1 MTSKTPLRIVLGTA
15 VVSLAMLGLAVAQ
28 RPLNIPNYLLS
39 SMPLLQPNITLQGS
53 LTSDDGQNF
62 KDGSYLDIYAF
73 DAIAGDEVVLVVE
86 ADFMDTYIVLYSP
99 SGELIDYNDDLTST
113 SQSGL
118 DVTLFESGR
127 HLVVVTTFFGGETGN
142 YSVTRYT
149 PDQAPMELFANTF
162 LNNGFGGTTEGLPAP
177 MPISVPTRL
186 ERGLTD
192 TMPIVVFEGS
202 ETFLEHFSF
211 AVEQRRLASISMSS
225 NRFDTYLVLFDQNG
239 DMVASNDD
247 DPNGFNTDSNLTLPL
262 DPGTYSVV
270 ATSLFGLEIG
280 SYLLEVELFSSDT

>member
-1 MTSKTPLRIVLGTA
+1 MTSKTPLRIVLETA

-39 SMPLLQPNITLQGS
+39 STPLLQPNITLQGS

-62 KDGSYLDIYAF
+62 KDGPYLDIYAF

-149 PDQAPMELFANTF
+149 PDQAPMEL
-162 LNNGFGGTTEGLPAP
+162 LRQHL
-177 MPISVPTRL
+177 L
-186 ERGLTD
+186 
-192 TMPIVVFEGS
+192 
-202 ETFLEHFSF
+202 
-211 AVEQRRLASISMSS
+211 EQRLRRHHRGSARPHAHLGSDPPRAQSDRHHAHGGI
-225 NRFDTYLVLFDQNG
+225 RGAG
-239 DMVASNDD
+239 D
-247 DPNGFNTDSNLTLPL
+247 LPGAL
-262 DPGTYSVV
+262 QLRRR
-270 ATSLFGLEIG
+270 AAAAGLHQH
-280 SYLLEVELFSSDT
+280 EL